1 MAVITTNTKIA
12 GKSYTADAYT
22 CQSCP
27 DPLMSMSVTSTNNYV
42 CTCPSG
48 YTIVG
53 VTSIGVQ
60 SCVLTTLTANFKNNV
75 ISASQVTYYDSAAAG
90 RLGPRG

>member
-1 MAVITTNTKIA
+1 
-12 GKSYTADAYT
+12 
-22 CQSCP
+22 
-27 DPLMSMSVTSTNNYV
+27 MSMSVTSTNNYV

-75 ISASQVTYYDSAAAG
+75 ISASQVTYYDSPAAG